1 MAFAFGAAARRLA
14 GAMLLVCAPAWAAL
28 SGNTQ
33 VELAGSGQ
41 FEELAA
47 GLEAQAA
54 AQPMKVADLHTLCYA
69 YFRLKRYDV
78 IFSCLDRLQQQ
89 TLAAR
94 DKSTRLF
101 GLDDATP
108 TVYLMRAETQIEI
121 GQYSAAIAQAQQA
134 IDWFVK
140 DGYAEKDILVQALA
154 VQVLGYKN
162 TGDADTAERAASQL
176 AAVKVDM
183 FQDYAMGAKA
193 LALARVN
200 MALGRWQDALDAL
213 ASDKTLGLRT
223 FLDQIGTGA
232 FLRGINN
239 WVWLELPRGYMQSKA
254 LLELGDSEQAKVGYD
269 KILQVPQVAANGE
282 IYWMSLADRAELA
295 AADGDTELA
304 IRLNRQALDV
314 IERQRAAIHTEANK
328 IGFIGDKQA
337 VYARLVALL
346 FQAGRMPEALEIMER
361 AKSRALVD
369 LLASKTDFGAP
380 RDARGSHIDIVELL
394 NEKSRNDYASL
405 VQSASALRGIG
416 SDTKANSLK
425 VALPSELQAL
435 VSVNAL
441 TPKQIQALLDPDE
454 ALLSYFSQANSMFV
468 MLVQKDGIV
477 GKKIQT
483 EGLENAV
490 RKLRASIAKQLPVN
504 EQLEQ
509 LYQRLIAP
517 VAADI
522 HSQRLSV
529 VAHGALH
536 YLPFAALYDGKA
548 YLADR
553 FNLRMLPSASVLKY
567 IRPAGANDFQQ
578 TLILGNPDLQDS
590 RFDLPGAQREASAL
604 AQELGASQ
612 VLLRAQASKSAFLQL
627 APAAHFIH
635 VASHGE
641 FDSSNPLSS
650 ALLLA
655 APTREQGR
663 LTVSDLYQLGLNAE
677 IVTLS
682 ACETGLGRVAS
693 GDDVVSLTRGFLYA
707 GTSTV
712 LASLWQVD
720 DDSTSYL
727 MTRFYHHLRTQK
739 RGEAL
744 RLAQLDTRERYPHP
758 YFWAPF
764 YMTGAN

>member
-1 MAFAFGAAARRLA
+1 MASAWVATARCLVFAAVLACTSA
-14 GAMLLVCAPAWAAL
+14 GATL
-28 SGNTQ
+28 SGNAQ
-33 VELAGSGQ
+33 VEMAGSGQ

-47 GLEAQAA
+47 GLEAQSATQA
-54 AQPMKVADLHTLCYA
+54 MKVADLHTLCYA
-69 YFRLKRYDV
+69 YFRLKRYDK
-78 IFSCLDRLQQQ
+78 ISGCLDRLEQS
-89 TLAAR
+89 LSAR

-101 GLDDATP
+101 GLEDATP
-108 TVYLMRAETQIEI
+108 TVFLMRAETSIEI
-121 GQYSAAIAQAQQA
+121 GQYALAVEQAQQA
-134 IDWFVK
+134 VNWFVQ
-140 DGYAEKDILVQALA
+140 DGSSEKDILVQALA

-162 TGDADTAERAASQL
+162 SGQVDRAERAASQL
-176 AAVKVDM
+176 EAVKVDM

-200 MALGRWQDALDAL
+200 MALGRWQKALDAL

-223 FLDQIGTGA
+223 FLDQIATGA

-254 LLELGDSEQAKVGYD
+254 QFELGDSDLAKSGYD
-269 KILQVPQVAANGE
+269 RILGVPQVAANGE
-282 IYWMSLADRAELA
+282 IYWMSLADRAQLA
-295 AADGDTELA
+295 TADGDTDLA
-304 IRLNRQALDV
+304 IELNRKALDV
-314 IERQRAAIHTEANK
+314 IERQRASIHTEANK

-337 VYARLVALL
+337 VYARLVELL
-346 FQAGRMPEALEIMER
+346 FRTGRLPEALEIMER

-369 LLASKTDFGAP
+369 LLASKTNFAAP
-380 RDARGSHIDIVELL
+380 RDARNSSIDIIELV
-394 NEKSRNDYASL
+394 NEKNRDDFSSL
-405 VQSASALRGIG
+405 VQSASAVRSASG
-416 SDTKANSLK
+416 NSQPGAFK
-425 VALPSELQAL
+425 VALPGELQTLLSVKAL
-435 VSVNAL
+435 N
-441 TPKQIQALLDPDE
+441 PQQIQELLAPDE
-454 ALLSYFSQANSMFV
+454 TLLSYFSHGGKMFV
-468 MLVQKDGIV
+468 MLVRKDRIL
-477 GKKIQT
+477 GKPVQT
-483 EGLENAV
+483 EGLENAI
-490 RKLRASIAKQLPVN
+490 RKLRGSIARQLPV
-504 EQLEQ
+504 EAQLEQ
-509 LYQRLIAP
+509 LYQRLIGP
-517 VAADI
+517 VAAQI
-522 HSQRLSV
+522 TTQRLSI

-536 YLPFAALYDGKA
+536 YLPFSALYDGKV

-567 IRPAGANDFQQ
+567 IRPAGANDFQK
-578 TLILGNPDLQDS
+578 TLILGNPDLQD
-590 RFDLPGAQREASAL
+590 RQLDLPGAQREANAL
-604 AQELGASQ
+604 AQELGATE
-612 VLLRAQASKSAFLQL
+612 VLLRAQASKAAFMQQ

-641 FDSSNPLSS
+641 FDSANPLSS

-655 APTREQGR
+655 APTRELGR

-720 DDSTSYL
+720 DDSTTYL
-727 MTRFYHHLRTQK
+727 MTRFYHHLRKNT

-758 YFWAPF
+758 FFWAPF

>member
-1 MAFAFGAAARRLA
+1 MAYGFLGAARRAILVAWLA
-14 GAMLLVCAPAWAAL
+14 SAPAWAAL
-28 SGNTQ
+28 SGNAQ

-47 GLEAQAA
+47 GLEAQNATQA
-54 AQPMKVADLHTLCYA
+54 MKVADLHSLCYA
-69 YFRLKRYDV
+69 YFRLKRYDM
-78 IFSCLDRLQQQ
+78 IFACLDRLEQS
-89 TLAAR
+89 LSAH
-94 DKSTRLF
+94 DKRTRLF

-121 GQYSAAIAQAQQA
+121 GQYANAIEQAQQA
-134 IDWFVK
+134 IAWFVK
-140 DGYAEKDILVQALA
+140 DGSTEKDILVQALA
-154 VQVLGYKN
+154 AQVLGYKN
-162 TGDADTAERAASQL
+162 SGQIEQAERAASQL
-176 AAVKVDM
+176 AAVQVDM
-183 FQDYAMGAKA
+183 YQDYAMGAKS

-200 MALGRWQDALDAL
+200 MALGRWQSTLDAL
-213 ASDKTLGLRT
+213 TSDKTLALRT
-223 FLDQIGTGA
+223 FLDQLATGA

-254 LLELGDSEQAKVGYD
+254 LFELGDYAHAKTGYD
-269 KILQVPQVAANGE
+269 QILKVPQVVANGE
-282 IYWMSLADRAELA
+282 IYWMSLADRAQLA
-295 AADGDTELA
+295 AAEGDTELA
-304 IRLNRQALDV
+304 IHLSRQALDV
-314 IERQRAAIHTEANK
+314 IERQRASIHTEANK

-337 VYARLVALL
+337 VYARLVELL
-346 FQAGRMPEALEIMER
+346 FKAGRLPEAFEIVER

-369 LLASKTDFGAP
+369 LLASKTNFGAP
-380 RDARGSHIDIVELL
+380 RDARDSKIDIVELI
-394 NEKSRNDYASL
+394 NEKNRNDFSSL
-405 VQSASALRGIG
+405 VQSASAVR
-416 SDTKANSLK
+416 SASSNTRPNSYK

-435 VSVNAL
+435 VSVSAL
-441 TPKQIQALLDPDE
+441 SPKEIQDLLAADE
-454 ALLSYFSQANSMFV
+454 SLLSYFSYGGRMFV
-468 MLVQKDGIV
+468 LLVQKDRIV
-477 GKKIQT
+477 GQQIQT
-483 EGLENAV
+483 EGLENAI
-490 RKLRASIAKQLPVN
+490 RKLRGSIAKQLPVDA
-504 EQLEQ
+504 QLAL
-509 LYQRLIAP
+509 LYQRLIGP
-517 VAADI
+517 VAAQI
-522 HSQRLSV
+522 SGKRLSI

-536 YLPFAALYDGKA
+536 YLPFSALYDGKD
-548 YLADR
+548 YLADS

-567 IRPAGANDFQQ
+567 IRPAGANDFRN

-590 RFDLPGAQREASAL
+590 QLDLPGAQQEATTL
-604 AQELGASQ
+604 AQQLGATQ
-612 VLLRAQASKSAFLQL
+612 VLLRAQASKDAFMQW

-641 FDSSNPLSS
+641 FDSANPLSS

-720 DDSTSYL
+720 DDSTTYL
-727 MTRFYHHLRTQK
+727 MTRFYHHLHNNI

-744 RLAQLDTRERYPHP
+744 RLAQLDTRARYPHP
-758 YFWAPF
+758 FFWAPF
-764 YMTGAN
+764 YMTGAH